1 MVCNNPTMGV
11 DVYFGDEVKS
21 DRLGFVKGYLVRFG
35 DEKATDLE
43 GDYFTNQTD
52 FGFPAKASNRVPLN
66 LYYHHGM
73 DPAVGR
79 KAIGT
84 GFVKMTDEGLWYEAQ
99 IDMADEYGKMIA
111 RLAKAGKL
119 GFSSGSAGHMVER
132 ESKGIAHQITRWP
145 IAEASVTPTPAEP
158 RNVAKSLGE
167 MYGMMD
173 GEGEDMGEMEM
184 PELDVNATPD
194 DYVAQAF
201 GDIKLDIIHEGLESL
216 FDALCAGI
224 MGLAAMDGDRAS
236 YAAALVRGFADRALG
251 MVDGLA
257 MDAKSLATVKPDTLR
272 STERRLRDAIGC
284 SRSDAKRLAP
294 LVWDALRDAPATT
307 TDTSDDHA
315 AKAAIREDILARIDL
330 LIGMQNDH

>member
-11 DVYFGDEVKS
+11 DVCFGDMVKS
-21 DRLGFVKGYLVRFG
+21 DRLGYVKGYLVRFG
-35 DEKATDLE
+35 DTATPDLD
-43 GDYFTNQTD
+43 GDYFTCQTD
-52 FGFPAKASNRVPLN
+52 FGFPAKAASRVPLN

-73 DPAVGR
+73 DPVVGR

-158 RNVAKSLGE
+158 RNMTKSLDE
-167 MYGMMD
+167 MYGMV
-173 GEGEDMGEMEM
+173 GGEDEDEMEL
-184 PELDVNATPD
+184 PAAELDVNAPVD
-194 DYVAQAF
+194 DYVAQAY

-216 FDALCAGI
+216 YDALCAGI
-224 MGLAAMDGDRAS
+224 MGLAAMDGDRMS
-236 YAAALVRGFADRALG
+236 YAQALVRGFADRAIAMG
-251 MVDGLA
+251 DGLGV
-257 MDAKSLATVKPDTLR
+257 DAKSLSCVKPDTLR

-284 SRSDAKRLAP
+284 SRSESKRLAP
-294 LVWDALRDAPATT
+294 IVWDALREATPT
-307 TDTSDDHA
+307 VDNDDTA
-315 AKAAIREDILARIDL
+315 AKAAIREDILARIDIL
-330 LIGMQNDH
+330 MGL